1 MCPVGGEDPLT
12 PTVASRPAAHMAPIV
27 SARIR
32 LGVSQ
37 PRLWVCSQVLKPE
50 AAEAA
55 AIAHPTHMPTSLR
68 HRYGMSSG
76 SKAED
81 HAVVDRGNC

>member
-1 MCPVGGEDPLT
+1 
-12 PTVASRPAAHMAPIV
+12 MAPIV

-55 AIAHPTHMPTSLR
+55 AIAHPTHMLTSLR
-68 HRYGMSSG
+68 NS
-76 SKAED
+76 
-81 HAVVDRGNC
+81 RGNELWFQG